1 MLYISSIAA
10 LLRLLKT
17 IIFNDV
23 VQPVCILSIENDYD
37 GEVAVVSGWGWM
49 LEGIISYRLSTY
61 LSLMF
66 VKDQSVGD
74 PANILQKGSVNVWTN
89 DDCQQSFREKGS
101 DIVVTD
107 KQICA
112 GYVNGGIDSCWV
124 SIPAIFC

>member
-1 MLYISSIAA
+1 MDAGRYNL
-10 LLRLLKT
+10 
-17 IIFNDV
+17 
-23 VQPVCILSIENDYD
+23 
-37 GEVAVVSGWGWM
+37 VSFVD
-49 LEGIISYRLSTY
+49 Y

-89 DDCQQSFREKGS
+89 NDCQKSFREKGS
-101 DIVVTD
+101 DIVVTE

-124 SIPAIFC
+124 SILGDILLNENGAEI